1 MYFLVLL
8 LSFLVLYPVS
18 FVFVVFHG
26 VLLCCV
32 AAIYLF
38 FNCIWENHS
47 RLSMFFILA
56 YMICKRKTYSHIL
69 FCQVLSLPQG
79 CKALYETYPL
89 SFKFNHTP
97 SPYPKYRIK
106 LSYVVKIIKDVIYPK
121 CQENLWF
128 LQWSICHLLWKSFW
142 PHSTKVGEVL
152 YFYVTNYVLLQL

>member
-1 MYFLVLL
+1 MCYILSLLFLWFFMGFYFAVLL
-8 LSFLVLYPVS
+8 LYTSSSIVYEKIIQGCQCFSFLHTWFVRGKPTPTSS
-18 FVFVVFHG
+18 F
-26 VLLCCV
+26 
-32 AAIYLF
+32 
-38 FNCIWENHS
+38 S
-47 RLSMFFILA
+47 R
-56 YMICKRKTYSHIL
+56 YYH
-69 FCQVLSLPQG
+69 PQG